1 MDFLSIIE
9 LNWNVILMLEKRA
22 TKSKMANNN
31 SNAGYFVVFHIEAK
45 SKWHRF
51 FLFIFFTNIKFTNIV
66 FQCYR
71 IRLRLCWPSRRK
83 MTVQAMNIYC
93 PPSLTAPPP
102 GWPGQCLCYWS
113 RSAETWPCPWGFRA
127 ACLCP
132 AAAPADSQSDT
143 RRRRR
148 RRRWWEG
155 GGAEKVG
162 KKRRMWTNG
171 RVDELKCC
179 LKMMA

>member
-1 MDFLSIIE
+1 MLYWCWKTE
-9 LNWNVILMLEKRA
+9 PLNLKWLTTIVMLVILL
-22 TKSKMANNN
+22 
-31 SNAGYFVVFHIEAK
+31 
-45 SKWHRF
+45 F
-51 FLFIFFTNIKFTNIV
+51 FTLRQKVSDTGFFFIFFFTNIKFTNVV

-162 KKRRMWTNG
+162 KKRRTWTNG